1 MPSPFV
7 PAALAFDANGTP
19 FSPEYGD
26 VYHSDESG
34 PGQARHVFLGG
45 NDLPARWAGAEV
57 FTVLETGF
65 GLGLNFLATW
75 AAWGADPARPRRLH
89 FVSVEK
95 HPFARAGLAAL
106 HARYSEFAPLAA
118 DLHAAWPLPLP
129 GLHRLHFEDGRV
141 TLTLAYADVADILPK
156 LRLTADAVYLDGFAP
171 DRNPDMWTSAVM
183 KALARLVR
191 PGATVATYTTARAVR
206 DALAAAGFA
215 PQLRPGFGRKRQ
227 MLVAR
232 YAPPRPPRHA
242 PLPAPRWSERRAIVI
257 GAGLAGAAVAERLT
271 ARGWAIELIERHT
284 RPAAEASGMPAGIFH
299 PQVSRDDSILSRVTR
314 AGCLYALARWRAL
327 AAAGNGPAWERCGVL
342 QIARDARDEPRMA
355 ATVRALG
362 FPAGYVE
369 FLPRRPAGDRAGVEV
384 TAGGWWFPDGG
395 WMQPVSLVDAQLA
408 AAGGHS
414 RFVRHF
420 GIGVHAL
427 TRSGDRWDAR
437 APDGKLI
444 ASAPVAVL
452 ANSHDAA
459 RLVPPG
465 TELKRVRGQLTV
477 LPEHSLPGL
486 RVALAGAGHLV
497 PAGSGAAVAGATYDY
512 EDEDAAPSAE
522 GHAGN
527 LVRVGR
533 LLAGGASLPDP
544 AQLAGAVGFR
554 CVSPDRLPLIG
565 ALPDIR
571 AFPLDSRALP
581 RLPGLYGAL
590 AYASRGLTW
599 AALGAE
605 LIASL
610 VDGEPLPLA
619 GDLIDAVDPGRFA
632 LRRARRNAAVR

>member
-1 MPSPFV
+1 
-7 PAALAFDANGTP
+7 
-19 FSPEYGD
+19 
-26 VYHSDESG
+26 
-34 PGQARHVFLGG
+34 
-45 NDLPARWAGAEV
+45 
-57 FTVLETGF
+57 
-65 GLGLNFLATW
+65 
-75 AAWGADPARPRRLH
+75 
-89 FVSVEK
+89 
-95 HPFARAGLAAL
+95 
-106 HARYSEFAPLAA
+106 
-118 DLHAAWPLPLP
+118 
-129 GLHRLHFEDGRV
+129 
-141 TLTLAYADVADILPK
+141 
-156 LRLTADAVYLDGFAP
+156 
-171 DRNPDMWTSAVM
+171 
-183 KALARLVR
+183 
-191 PGATVATYTTARAVR
+191 
-206 DALAAAGFA
+206 
-215 PQLRPGFGRKRQ
+215 
-227 MLVAR
+227 
-232 YAPPRPPRHA
+232 
-242 PLPAPRWSERRAIVI
+242 
-257 GAGLAGAAVAERLT
+257 
-271 ARGWAIELIERHT
+271 
-284 RPAAEASGMPAGIFH
+284 
-299 PQVSRDDSILSRVTR
+299 
-314 AGCLYALARWRAL
+314 
-327 AAAGNGPAWERCGVL
+327 
-342 QIARDARDEPRMA
+342 
-355 ATVRALG
+355 
-362 FPAGYVE
+362 
-369 FLPRRPAGDRAGVEV
+369 
-384 TAGGWWFPDGG
+384 
-395 WMQPVSLVDAQLA
+395 MQPVSLVDAQLA

-437 APDGKLI
+437 APDGKLV